1 MRKERDSIPR
11 IQDRKEKTM
20 VELESSGILHKEK
33 NTAEQY
39 MDKNSK
45 KHSKREDQ
53 PKGYQENIPD
63 VKKGVSN

>member
-1 MRKERDSIPR
+1 
-11 IQDRKEKTM
+11 M

-45 KHSKREDQ
+45 KHSKRED
-53 PKGYQENIPD
+53 
-63 VKKGVSN
+63 